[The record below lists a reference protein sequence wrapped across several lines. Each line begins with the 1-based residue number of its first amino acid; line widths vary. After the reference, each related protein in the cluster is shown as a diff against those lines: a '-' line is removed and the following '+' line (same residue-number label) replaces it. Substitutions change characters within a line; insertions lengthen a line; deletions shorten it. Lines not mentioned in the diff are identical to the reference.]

1 MSRQHQPPKDFGRDL
16 VEVWQVA
23 QRQLR
28 LQGTW
33 EKSDGP
39 LLEAYCHNVVAARDA
54 RAVAEQHR
62 HGSSIERGVA
72 LKIVANAEGA
82 ALALAK
88 SLLLTPESRRRNG
101 VKSPGKAIEDELQAL
116 VG

>member
-1 MSRQHQPPKDFGRDL
+1 MSRQHQPPKDFGADL

-39 LLEAYCHNVVAARDA
+39 LLEAYCHNVVRSREA
-54 RAVAEQHR
+54 RARARQYRDSPSVELA
-62 HGSSIERGVA
+62 A
-72 LKIVANAEGA
+72 TLKTISNCEAA

-88 SLLLTPESRRRNG
+88 SLLLTAESRRRNG
-101 VKSPGKAIEDELQAL
+101 IKSPGKAIEDELQAL

>member
-1 MSRQHQPPKDFGRDL
+1 VSRQHSPPKDFGPDL
-16 VEVWQVA
+16 IEVWQVA

-39 LLEAYCHNVVAARDA
+39 LLEAYCHNVVKAREA
-54 RAVAEQHR
+54 RARADEYR
-62 HGSSIERGVA
+62 HSSSIELATV
-72 LKIVANAEGA
+72 LKIVANAEAA

-101 VKSPGKAIEDELQAL
+101 VRSPGKGVEDELQAL
-116 VG
+116 IS

>member
-1 MSRQHQPPKDFGRDL
+1 MSRQHSPPKDFSPDC

-39 LLEAYCHNVVAARDA
+39 LLEAYVRNVVAAREA
-54 RAVAEQHR
+54 RARADEYR
-62 HGSSIERGVA
+62 HSSSIELA
-72 LKIVANAEGA
+72 ATLKIVAGAEAA

-101 VKSPGKAIEDELQAL
+101 VKSPGKGVEDELQAL
-116 VG
+116 IG

>member
-1 MSRQHQPPKDFGRDL
+1 MSRQHQPPKDFGADL

-28 LQGTW
+28 QQGTW

-39 LLEAYCHNVVAARDA
+39 LLEAYCHNVVKAREA
-54 RAVAEQHR
+54 RARAEEYR
-62 HGSSIERGVA
+62 HSSSIELA
-72 LKIVANAEGA
+72 ATLKAITNAEAA

>member
-1 MSRQHQPPKDFGRDL
+1 MSRQHQPPKGFGPDL

-39 LLEAYCHNVVAARDA
+39 LLEAYCHNVVKAREA
-54 RAVAEQHR
+54 RARAEEYKH
-62 HGSSIERGVA
+62 SPSVELA
-72 LKIVANAEGA
+72 ATLKTVANCEAA

-88 SLLLTPESRRRNG
+88 SLLLTPESRRRNN

-116 VG
+116 IG

>member
-1 MSRQHQPPKDFGRDL
+1 MSRQHSPPKDFGPDL

-39 LLEAYCHNVVAARDA
+39 LLEAYCHNVVKARDA
-54 RAVAEQHR
+54 RARAEEYR
-62 HGSSIERGVA
+62 HSPSVELTATLRTITNCEA
-72 LKIVANAEGA
+72 A

-101 VKSPGKAIEDELQAL
+101 VKSPGRAVEDELQAL
-116 VG
+116 IG

>member
-1 MSRQHQPPKDFGRDL
+1 MRQHQPPKDFGPDER
-16 VEVWQVA
+16 EVWAVA

-39 LLEAYCHNVVAARDA
+39 LLESYVHNVIAARRA
-54 RAVAEQHR
+54 REVAEEHR
-62 HGSSIERGVA
+62 YGSAIERSAA
-72 LKIVANAEGA
+72 LKTVTNAEGA

-88 SLLLTPESRRRNG
+88 SLLLTPESRHRAGIKR
-101 VKSPGKAIEDELQAL
+101 SPGKAIEDELADL